1 MDEEI
6 PIRKHDLNIRIDETT
21 LYNTL
26 IPIILRSVLWGAGWV
41 GVGGW
46 GSGQNK
52 ILLITKY
59 TECTQPQHQP
69 NLQP

>member
-26 IPIILRSVLWGAGWV
+26 IPIILRSVLWGAGV
-41 GVGGW
+41 GVGVGL
-46 GSGQNK
+46 GLGVGGRVK
-52 ILLITKY
+52 IKY
-59 TECTQPQHQP
+59 Y
-69 NLQP
+69 